1 MSDLHK
7 RLPRLPGLA
16 MFEAAARH
24 MSFTLAAKELNVT
37 QAAVSQQVR
46 ALERE
51 VGTPLFVRRHRT
63 LTLTREGDRL
73 NRAVSMSLEHIAN
86 TVDEIRGVT
95 ANPSIA
101 IGVTFAVASFWLVSR
116 LEKFRAL
123 HPNVGVHVVASDRG
137 FDKIADQVDVGIAF
151 GLGHWDGFTSTLL
164 QRADV
169 FPVCSPKY
177 LRRHPEMRDPEHLAN
192 NILLSID
199 DNRPGLMDWPI
210 WFSERG
216 TKACGPIRRT
226 LKFNSHPL
234 LLQAACEGQ
243 GVALGWT
250 LLVDD
255 LLASGKLV
263 RPFEET
269 LHTNKGYYLLVR
281 DSRTTLEI
289 RAFCNWLIGHF
300 KPDAADTATRKTKAS
315 ASRKLTA
322 SAHANGAI
330 RA

>member
-1 MSDLHK
+1 MNDLHE

-24 MSFTLAAKELNVT
+24 MSFTLAAKELHVT

-46 ALERE
+46 ALEKE

-63 LTLTREGDRL
+63 LALTREGDRL
-73 NRAVSMSLEHIAN
+73 NRAVSMGLEHIAN

-95 ANPSIA
+95 VNPSIA
-101 IGVTFAVASFWLVSR
+101 IGVTFAVATFWLVSR

-123 HPNVGVHVVASDRG
+123 HPNVSVHVVASDRG

-151 GLGHWDGFTSTLL
+151 GLGQWDGFTSTLL

-177 LRRHPEMRDPEHLAN
+177 LRRNPQLRDPEQLSHST
-192 NILLSID
+192 LLSID
-199 DNRPGLMDWPI
+199 DNRPGLMDWPV
-210 WFSERG
+210 WLSGRG
-216 TKACGPIRRT
+216 VKTCGPIQRT
-226 LKFNSHPL
+226 VKFNSHPL

-243 GVALGWT
+243 GVALGWS

-263 RPFEET
+263 RPFQET
-269 LHTNKGYYLLVR
+269 LQTNKGYYLLVR
-281 DSRTTLEI
+281 DSRSTLEV
-289 RAFCNWLIGHF
+289 RAFCDWLTGHF
-300 KPDAADTATRKTKAS
+300 KSPASGASPRKTKIA
-315 ASRKLTA
+315 ASRKDLPA
-322 SAHANGAI
+322 EPNGTAI